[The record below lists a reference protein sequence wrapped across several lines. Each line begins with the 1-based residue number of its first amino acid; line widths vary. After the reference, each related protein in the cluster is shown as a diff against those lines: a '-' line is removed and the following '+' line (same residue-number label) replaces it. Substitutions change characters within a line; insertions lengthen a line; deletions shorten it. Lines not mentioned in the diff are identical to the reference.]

1 MVSKLERLQRRYEQ
15 SVEAAKAAKS
25 ALEKLRREQDRKK
38 RIEDRKARTKALIEA
53 GGLVE
58 ISDLLDL
65 DKGTL
70 LGALL
75 EIKKTRH
82 DPTKATELESWKS
95 TGDAVL
101 AAREAARKKAKP
113 DPLPDGL

>member
-15 SVEAAKAAKS
+15 SVETAKAAKS

-38 RIEDRKARTKALIEA
+38 RIEDRKARTHALIQA

-58 ISDLLDL
+58 IAGLLEM

-70 LGALL
+70 LGALMAIKQVAENQDVRAL
-75 EIKKTRH
+75 ERWKT
-82 DPTKATELESWKS
+82 S
-95 TGDAVL
+95 GDGIL
-101 AAREAARKKAKP
+101 AAREAARKKANP
-113 DPLPDGL
+113 DPNTDGL